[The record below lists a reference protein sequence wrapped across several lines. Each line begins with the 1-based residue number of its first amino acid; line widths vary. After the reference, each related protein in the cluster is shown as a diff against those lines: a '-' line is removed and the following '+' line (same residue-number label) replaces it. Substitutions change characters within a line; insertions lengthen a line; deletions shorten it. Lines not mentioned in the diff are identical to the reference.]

1 MTVPLALS
9 QTAINV
15 TYLVAGVCLIVG
27 IRRLSAPRTARS
39 GNVVAAVGMAIALVF
54 TLVDSDIDSY
64 WLIAAGVAAGTAIG
78 AVSARQVKMTAMPQ
92 MVALFN
98 GVGGGAAALIAA
110 AEYHRLA
117 PFSGHLPGDA
127 IGAMLFSALIGS
139 VSFSGSLIAFGK
151 LQDLMPGRPI
161 VFSASGVTVR
171 VEGRDVLR
179 DLDFTPGVAL
189 AVKKGVKE
197 KIVSPGSVA
206 ADSWHLVVLRDSP
219 IKSAKDLAGRKV
231 GITAKGSTT
240 DFFALWAAKKGG
252 GEIQT
257 VPVGAGGLIPALKG
271 RQVDAVS
278 MHSPLPLQLIAAG
291 EGRSIVDYGKEIG
304 PSLPDVWVASQAIID
319 QRPKAIEG
327 ALRAIFKA
335 TRYLKENRAYAL
347 KYLKNFTK
355 EVDDK
360 VIQLEYETA
369 IMGRTTDAAMR
380 PEWLRASMALAE
392 GSGLDFATIEEIYTD
407 KFAHVKE

>member
-1 MTVPLALS
+1 M
-9 QTAINV
+9 
-15 TYLVAGVCLIVG
+15 
-27 IRRLSAPRTARS
+27 S
-39 GNVVAAVGMAIALVF
+39 GFRQVVRFAAAATAIAL
-54 TLVDSDIDSY
+54 
-64 WLIAAGVAAGTAIG
+64 IAASGPLGAQEKVKIGLAVPNYGPLAAVYVAEELGYYKQFGVQAEITAY
-78 AVSARQVKMTAMPQ
+78 R
-92 MVALFN
+92 
-98 GVGGGAAALIAA
+98 GGAAANQALAAGEADLI
-110 AEYHRLA
+110 
-117 PFSGHLPGDA
+117 
-127 IGAMLFSALIGS
+127 
-139 VSFSGSLIAFGK
+139 
-151 LQDLMPGRPI
+151 
-161 VFSASGVTVR
+161 
-171 VEGRDVLR
+171 
-179 DLDFTPGVAL
+179 DFFPPGVAL

-197 KIVSPGSVA
+197 RIVSPASVA
-206 ADSWHLVVLRDSP
+206 ADSWHLVVLKDSP
-219 IKSAKDLAGRKV
+219 IKSVKDLVGRKV

-278 MHSPLPLQLIAAG
+278 MHSPLPLQLIATG

-304 PSLPDVWVASQAIID
+304 PSLPDVWVASQALID
-319 QRPKAIEG
+319 QRPKALEG

-360 VIQLEYETA
+360 VIELEYETA
-369 IMGRTTDAAMR
+369 VMGRTTDAMMR

-392 GSGLDFATIEEIYTD
+392 GSGLDFARIEEIYTD